1 MLFLFIFILFVFNLI
16 NVTLFILLIYATLI
30 NLLFLVNGWLMI
42 HNILSINQ
50 LWSTRLYEIGIISKV
65 FCLYFGLSG
74 LLSRS
79 ANILIDARLTG
90 YEFYQCLKYS
100 LFISSIGDCL
110 DRYLLRLNEII
121 ESCRIIYAVIYPLLG
136 SVNFICY
143 SYFIMYLME
152 LLIEEFLISFPLILS
167 FINELKLS
175 IESSKG
181 IYSIYIQ
188 SFPYLTINIISCH

>member
-1 MLFLFIFILFVFNLI
+1 MFISS
-16 NVTLFILLIYATLI
+16 Y
-30 NLLFLVNGWLMI
+30 
-42 HNILSINQ
+42 
-50 LWSTRLYEIGIISKV
+50 RLYEIGIISKV
-65 FCLYFGLSG
+65 FCLYYGLSG

-79 ANILIDARLTG
+79 ANILIDARLSG
-90 YEFYQCLKYS
+90 YEFYQCFKYS

-110 DRYLLRLNEII
+110 DRYVLRINEII

-136 SVNFICY
+136 SFNFICY
-143 SYFIMYLME
+143 SYLIMYLME

-167 FINELKLS
+167 FINSFKLS

-188 SFPYLTINIISCH
+188 SFPYLTINIISNDYLTINQLNKFSRYINLGDLIVLLGSIDFVLGSVDL

>member
-100 LFISSIGDCL
+100 LFISSIGSML
-110 DRYLLRLNEII
+110 IALLMI
-121 ESCRIIYAVIYPLLG
+121 A
-136 SVNFICY
+136 
-143 SYFIMYLME
+143 
-152 LLIEEFLISFPLILS
+152 LS
-167 FINELKLS
+167 
-175 IESSKG
+175 
-181 IYSIYIQ
+181 Q
-188 SFPYLTINIISCH
+188 SPIG